1 MEFKIQSEE
10 LQQPLQSIYGIISN
24 NNAVPILSNFL
35 LELRDGVLS
44 ITASDTETSVT
55 TKILLFGTD
64 ITNAI
69 NIAIPAKILY
79 DIVKSI
85 KQSELRFVINA
96 DNYEVEIFS
105 GEGKYKIAGVSA
117 DEYPKF
123 ADIES
128 IYTNILPSS
137 LLFNAISKTTI
148 SAGNDDMRPQ
158 MTGVLFEQINNDIAF
173 VGTDAHKLSKFGIN
187 GVANT
192 QTSSII
198 LPKKPL
204 NLIKN
209 IIGAYKDD
217 VEVIISYNIKNA
229 TFVFCNYTISCR
241 LIDGK
246 YPNYDAAVPKDNPN
260 KLVVDKN
267 NFLTSLKRVLIFAN
281 QFTQQI
287 RVKLNANQLELSSED
302 VDLSNMAK
310 EKIECDYIGGE
321 LEIGFNA
328 KYLIEM
334 LSNIHTENVLIE
346 TSQPNRACI
355 LHPFDKSSGE
365 VIKDYFMLVM
375 PVMLTK

>member
-55 TKILLFGTD
+55 TKILLSNTD

-69 NIAIPAKILY
+69 KIAIPAKILY

-128 IYTNILPSS
+128 IYTTILPSS

-173 VGTDAHKLSKFGIN
+173 VGTDAHKLSKFSIN

-229 TFVFCNYTISCR
+229 TFVFDNYTISCR

-267 NFLTSLKRVLIFAN
+267 DFLTSLKRVLIFAN

-310 EKIECDYIGGE
+310 EKIECDYTGGD

-334 LSNIHTENVLIE
+334 LSNIHTESVLIE
-346 TSQPNRACI
+346 MSQPNRACI